1 MTKTYYDQF
10 KRHPERDGD
19 MKNLRITG
27 NLRTLEIGLSL
38 YNNSNIYLDRKKEVI
53 DELIKQCKQYIM
65 TNPQLQYKKLSRYNK
80 IKKDIYKIL
89 KEYNII

>member
-1 MTKTYYDQF
+1 
-10 KRHPERDGD
+10 

-53 DELIKQCKQYIM
+53 DELIKQCK
-65 TNPQLQYKKLSRYNK
+65 
-80 IKKDIYKIL
+80 
-89 KEYNII
+89 